1 MGRRHSVAARD
12 ELRLLEQGSLILH
25 SAVMRAVAA
34 EPADSPF
41 LSCLTLLAALK
52 ASARLCPSRKAGLG
66 AGSRGEAGQPS
77 ALSFC
82 LLGAGDQQ
90 TGGTACRAALCQC
103 DRWWAAAY

>member
-66 AGSRGEAGQPS
+66 AGSRGRGRATKCSFFLPS
-77 ALSFC
+77 
-82 LLGAGDQQ
+82 G
-90 TGGTACRAALCQC
+90 CRRSA
-103 DRWWAAAY
+103 DRRNSLQGSSVPV